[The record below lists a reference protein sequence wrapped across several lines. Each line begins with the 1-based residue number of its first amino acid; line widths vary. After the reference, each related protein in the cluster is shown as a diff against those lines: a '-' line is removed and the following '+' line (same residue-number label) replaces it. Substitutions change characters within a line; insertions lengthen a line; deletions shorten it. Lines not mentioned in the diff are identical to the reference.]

1 MGNAPG
7 VGIQASPAAPKSEP
21 VPFSDAALV
30 RAARLGDHDAFAL
43 IVSEHGPAMHRF
55 AARTL
60 GNAFDAQEAVQE
72 AFASAWRDLR
82 LFRGDS
88 SLRTWLFTLVSRK
101 AADLRRRRRPIP
113 VDDEMLLRWA
123 ASESSGPYEHVAA
136 AALVTALEEA
146 LTELPVR
153 QRAAWVLREVEQM
166 SYEEIATVL
175 GVTVGSVRG
184 HLHRSRNALQERMSP
199 WR

>member
-1 MGNAPG
+1 MD
-7 VGIQASPAAPKSEP
+7 VLIQASSAAAMSATASLSE
-21 VPFSDAALV
+21 AARV

-43 IVSEHGPAMHRF
+43 IVAEHGPAMHRF
-55 AARTL
+55 AVRIL

-113 VDDEMLLRWA
+113 VDDEVLVRWA
-123 ASESSGPYEHVAA
+123 GAENTGPHEHAAA
-136 AALVTALEEA
+136 AALVAALDEA
-146 LTELPVR
+146 LAELPVR
-153 QRAAWVLREVEQM
+153 QRAAWLLREVEEL
-166 SYEEIATVL
+166 SYDEIAAVL
-175 GVTVGSVRG
+175 GVTVGSARG
-184 HLHRSRNALQERMSP
+184 HLHRSRNALQERMNP